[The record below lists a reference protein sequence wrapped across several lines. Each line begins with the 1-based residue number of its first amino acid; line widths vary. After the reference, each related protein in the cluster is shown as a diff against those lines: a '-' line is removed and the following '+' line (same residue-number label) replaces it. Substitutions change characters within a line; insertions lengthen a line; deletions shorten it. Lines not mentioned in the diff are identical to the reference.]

1 MIRARPSPLPTVPRS
16 EVKHLLPADLTATQI
31 GLMALVLVLA
41 GMTKGALGVG
51 LPLVAVPPLFQIVP
65 VPLAIMTLA
74 VSTVVSNGFKA
85 FQGGGCLL

>member
-16 EVKHLLPADLTATQI
+16 EVKLLLPADLTATQI